1 MKRVIEH
8 ENYGVIVYEESAW
21 TGKKTLTVNGVVAKK
36 INKHTFKTE
45 NGDVFATHGSVLQ
58 GLTLKINDEPSFLV
72 IKKTAW
78 YEYIIG
84 FLVGE
89 VLLSYA

>member
-21 TGKKTLTVNGVVAKK
+21 TGKKTLTVNGVVAEK

-72 IKKTAW
+72 IKKQHGMN
-78 YEYIIG
+78 I
-84 FLVGE
+84 
-89 VLLSYA
+89 LLDF